1 MMRGKT
7 LAGPSSH
14 ITTTADSAV
23 QLHTQQLYPNS
34 NHFPSIHNDFFGV
47 LTNSEKNN
55 MLASTLAAITASTSG
70 GLSAASA
77 FASVFGQDLLGNIDR
92 SKSTNTALNLSK
104 EYSRNVLPSTS
115 NYSPKNES
123 LNESSS
129 IEKTEKKPKG
139 GKIEDI
145 IKKIRDKKKH

>member
-1 MMRGKT
+1 MMRGNT

-14 ITTTADSAV
+14 FTTTADSAV

-34 NHFPSIHNDFFGV
+34 NHFPSINNDFFGV

-92 SKSTNTALNLSK
+92 TKSSKMALNLTK
-104 EYSRNVLPSTS
+104 EYSGTLLPNPSS
-115 NYSPKNES
+115 YSPGNES

-129 IEKTEKKPKG
+129 MEKTEKKPKG

-145 IKKIRDKKKH
+145 IKRIRDKKKN